1 MRRNEENGQGTAM
14 TFYPRL
20 LTGRQRVGLSWLAT
34 CANVVNEELNLLS
47 SGKVVSAILRVI
59 IG

>member
-1 MRRNEENGQGTAM
+1 M
-14 TFYPRL
+14 TFYLHL
-20 LTGRQRVGLSWLAT
+20 LTGRQHVGLAWLAT
-34 CANVVNEELNLLS
+34 CANVVNEELKLLS